1 MITFD
6 NNIITLVYGN
16 SATGK
21 TTLCLQTAL
30 EFAKQ
35 NKVLF
40 IDSENGFSV
49 ERLKQMDKDYKI
61 YLKNIIV
68 IKVRNFEEQNK
79 IFGNINQMIK
89 ELNIKIII
97 FDTIGMHYRLALQN
111 ENYADVNEKLLLQL
125 KELKHFSE
133 NFNIPILI
141 TNQVYTNME
150 GKNIGVG
157 GNMLARFGKRLIELK
172 KNPRKAVFM
181 KPEEKIV
188 DFELA
193 DEGLRII

>member
-1 MITFD
+1 
-6 NNIITLVYGN
+6 
-16 SATGK
+16 
-21 TTLCLQTAL
+21 
-30 EFAKQ
+30 
-35 NKVLF
+35 
-40 IDSENGFSV
+40 
-49 ERLKQMDKDYKI
+49 
-61 YLKNIIV
+61 
-68 IKVRNFEEQNK
+68 
-79 IFGNINQMIK
+79 
-89 ELNIKIII
+89 
-97 FDTIGMHYRLALQN
+97 MHYRLALQN

-181 KPEEKIV
+181 KPEEKTV
-188 DFELA
+188 NFELT
-193 DEGLRII
+193 DEGLKII